1 MYCRYCGKEL
11 PNESNFCPSCGAK
24 QIDKSKK
31 GLDISFYIMSYI
43 KEHKK
48 FFYVLFVWVLLHIT
62 LFVSSEKNDRCDDQ
76 FYPFDMPFSD
86 VIQGGRQWY
95 YDYGVITPNVEFL
108 GSSINYYDFT
118 EFFAYVIILPLFIWG
133 IVRFVPYIKSEY
145 KKWENRYNQWQ
156 VMNAN
161 KRGGKKVNDV
171 ANKIQPKEEPLSN
184 SDQINTVVE
193 DIAISERKGCNVVR
207 DTTLSGE
214 KSSDTVVLQQESQP
228 KEEHNQDEV
237 NLTETDAE
245 VKKMPLFK
253 RFIGSIIDKFLII
266 LIFVVGTTVVS
277 FHGSG
282 ERLGNYLGLFNTPVY
297 LYEYIDQSKMNNYGT
312 YHEGI
317 SKGYQ
322 DLARLEIGP
331 PHIGSTLELDKNMTF
346 AFIVLNIVFYIIFES
361 IFCASPGKRMLG
373 GIIIDGVGDK
383 IDVEKAAVRGLSC
396 GAMMG
401 GLYCLI
407 HLLFGFSNSIVVF
420 MFFLLLDLPVLFT
433 KKSLLDLL
441 TGTKYVKRNTIQL

>member
-171 ANKIQPKEEPLSN
+171 ANKTQPKEEPLSN

-331 PHIGSTLELDKNMTF
+331 PHIGSTLEQD
-346 AFIVLNIVFYIIFES
+346 
-361 IFCASPGKRMLG
+361 
-373 GIIIDGVGDK
+373 
-383 IDVEKAAVRGLSC
+383 
-396 GAMMG
+396 
-401 GLYCLI
+401 
-407 HLLFGFSNSIVVF
+407 
-420 MFFLLLDLPVLFT
+420 
-433 KKSLLDLL
+433 
-441 TGTKYVKRNTIQL
+441 

>member
-145 KKWENRYNQWQ
+145 KKWEN
-156 VMNAN
+156 
-161 KRGGKKVNDV
+161 
-171 ANKIQPKEEPLSN
+171 I
-184 SDQINTVVE
+184 
-193 DIAISERKGCNVVR
+193 
-207 DTTLSGE
+207 
-214 KSSDTVVLQQESQP
+214 
-228 KEEHNQDEV
+228 
-237 NLTETDAE
+237 
-245 VKKMPLFK
+245 
-253 RFIGSIIDKFLII
+253 
-266 LIFVVGTTVVS
+266 
-277 FHGSG
+277 
-282 ERLGNYLGLFNTPVY
+282 
-297 LYEYIDQSKMNNYGT
+297 
-312 YHEGI
+312 
-317 SKGYQ
+317 
-322 DLARLEIGP
+322 
-331 PHIGSTLELDKNMTF
+331 
-346 AFIVLNIVFYIIFES
+346 
-361 IFCASPGKRMLG
+361 
-373 GIIIDGVGDK
+373 
-383 IDVEKAAVRGLSC
+383 
-396 GAMMG
+396 
-401 GLYCLI
+401 
-407 HLLFGFSNSIVVF
+407 
-420 MFFLLLDLPVLFT
+420 
-433 KKSLLDLL
+433 
-441 TGTKYVKRNTIQL
+441 